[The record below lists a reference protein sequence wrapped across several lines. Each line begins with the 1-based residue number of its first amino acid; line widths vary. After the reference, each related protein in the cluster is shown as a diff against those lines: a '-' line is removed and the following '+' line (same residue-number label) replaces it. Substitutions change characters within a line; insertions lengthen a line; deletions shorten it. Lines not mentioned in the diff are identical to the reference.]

1 MVRLMAL
8 SAGKMDR
15 KIVLQ
20 RFTETLD
27 SYNESVKTWATLAT
41 RRASYE
47 PISDGERFRAS
58 ETAANVS
65 ARFVI
70 RYSSAVSTLNPK
82 DRLTFDGTVFEIV
95 NVKEIGRREGF
106 EITAG
111 ARDDQ

>member
-1 MVRLMAL
+1 MAL

-20 RFTETLD
+20 RFTETFD

-41 RRASYE
+41 RWASYE
-47 PISDGERFRAS
+47 PISDGERLRSS
-58 ETAANVS
+58 ETAATLS

-70 RYSSAVSTLNPK
+70 RYSSAVATLNPK
-82 DRLTFDGTVFEIV
+82 DRLTFDGTTYEILH
-95 NVKEIGRREGF
+95 VKELGRREGL

>member
-1 MVRLMAL
+1 MAL

-20 RFTETLD
+20 RFTETFD

-41 RRASYE
+41 RWASYE

-58 ETAANVS
+58 ETAATLS

-70 RYSSAVSTLNPK
+70 RYSSAVATLNPK
-82 DRLTFDGTVFEIV
+82 NRLTFDGTTYEILH
-95 NVKEIGRREGF
+95 VKELGRREGL